1 MEREASMNRLW
12 SVGLGVWLMAGGLLG
27 CAAGALP
34 PSETTMSILRSYQNQ
49 LDSRVAS
56 GHLTRAQARE
66 LLYTKLGEIR
76 PPLPDLNALSEFRKQ
91 VTAQVEAQTLTPE
104 QAEAR
109 LAARESEM
117 LARWEEM
124 AAKYARDQR
133 SFEQLKREQERGFQ
147 QEQQPLNR
155 PPFR

>member
-1 MEREASMNRLW
+1 MNRLW
-12 SVGLGVWLMAGGLLG
+12 SVGLGGWLVAGGLIG
-27 CAAGALP
+27 CATSALP

-66 LLYTKLGEIR
+66 LLYTKLGEIQ
-76 PPLPDLNALSEFRKQ
+76 PPLPGLNDLLEFRKQ

-109 LAARESEM
+109 LAGRESEAM
-117 LARWEEM
+117 ARWEEM
-124 AAKYARDQR
+124 AVKYAQEQR
-133 SFEQLKREQERGFQ
+133 EFGRLRQEQERGFRQ
-147 QEQQPLNR
+147 QQMPVGGR
-155 PPFR
+155 PF

>member
-1 MEREASMNRLW
+1 MNRLW
-12 SVGLGVWLMAGGLLG
+12 SVGLGGWLLAGGLIG
-27 CAAGALP
+27 CATGALP

-56 GHLTRAQARE
+56 EHLTRAQARE

-76 PPLPDLNALSEFRKQ
+76 PPLPGLNELLEFRKQ
-91 VTAQVEAQTLTPE
+91 VTAQVEVQTLTPE

-133 SFEQLKREQERGFQ
+133 NFEQLKREQERGFQ
-147 QEQQPLNR
+147 QEQQPMNR
-155 PPFR
+155 FPGR

>member
-1 MEREASMNRLW
+1 
-12 SVGLGVWLMAGGLLG
+12 MAGGLIG
-27 CAAGALP
+27 CVTGALP
-34 PSETTMSILRSYQNQ
+34 PSEAAMSILRSYQNQ

-66 LLYTKLGEIR
+66 LLHTKLGEIQ
-76 PPLPDLNALSEFRKQ
+76 PPLPDLNELLDFRTQ
-91 VTAQVEAQTLTPE
+91 MAAQVEAKTLTPE

-109 LAARESEM
+109 LAAHESEM

-133 SFEQLKREQERGFQ
+133 SFEQLKKEQERGFQ
-147 QEQQPLNR
+147 QEQQPMNR
-155 PPFR
+155 PPPRFPF